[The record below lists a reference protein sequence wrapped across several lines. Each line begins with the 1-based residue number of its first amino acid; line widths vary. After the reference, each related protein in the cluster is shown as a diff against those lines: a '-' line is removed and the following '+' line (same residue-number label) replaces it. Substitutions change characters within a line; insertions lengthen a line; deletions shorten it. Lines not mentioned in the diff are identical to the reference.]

1 MMTLTKEQE
10 ELYKKTMEEAK
21 KQLDTIDEE
30 MEKEIQKIRE
40 KLAHLQ
46 ESKKSFRQIYEGA
59 ATLLGVKIEKEELEE
74 DNKGKPAESPENEG
88 EDQK

>member
-1 MMTLTKEQE
+1 MTLTKEQE
-10 ELYKKTMEEAK
+10 ELYKRTLEEAK
-21 KQLDTIDEE
+21 KQLGTIDEE
-30 MEKEIQKIRE
+30 MEKEIQEIRE

-59 ATLLGVKIEKEELEE
+59 AALLGIKIEEEEE
-74 DNKGKPAESPENEG
+74 EKGKPAESPENED